1 MTVSEIMTPTILVI
15 DTNASV
21 VEAAQ
26 KMKKFDVGFLA
37 VVSDYSVLGTLTDR
51 DIVIRALAGGK
62 DINSCLVK
70 DIATKN
76 PITCSADIDIEEAA
90 HLFSEHQ
97 IHRILVVDEDNAP
110 VGVLSLG
117 DLAAKTTD
125 DRLTASILRKVKEAV
140 TSKVTPRISPEE
152 KPTEI
157 RYET

>member
-15 DTNASV
+15 DANASV
-21 VEAAQ
+21 VEAAE
-26 KMKKFDVGFLA
+26 KMKKFGVGFLA

-51 DIVIRALAGGK
+51 DIVIRALAEGK

-76 PITCSADIDIEEAA
+76 PITCSADVDIEEAA

-97 IHRILVVDEDNAP
+97 IHRILIVDEKGAP

-125 DRLTASILRKVKEAV
+125 DKLIASTLRKVKEDV
-140 TSKVTPRISPEE
+140 ISKVTPRISPEE